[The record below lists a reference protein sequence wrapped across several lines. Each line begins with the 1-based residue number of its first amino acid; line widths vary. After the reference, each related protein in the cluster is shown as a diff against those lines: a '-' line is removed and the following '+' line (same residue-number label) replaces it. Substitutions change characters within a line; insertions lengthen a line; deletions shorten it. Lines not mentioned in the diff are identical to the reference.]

1 MISSESM
8 PMSKINYLA
17 RPAGALACGLLAIV
31 GFGVAVGDMVGLS
44 YSSAFPLLG
53 SPVLANCNKAVG
65 ARLLFWSLFVFE
77 LPFWVLVARSRYSS
91 KDLDAIDV
99 RRNAMLASTKWRLDK
114 WFLWKVAVANFAL
127 TILAWWGSYNLAYDN
142 ASLCL
147 PKPVMLTVIDYW
159 HLLGVNGLRALCA
172 FIWGLMLFMT
182 VVTPRLRKA
191 DS

>member
-17 RPAGALACGLLAIV
+17 RLAGALACGLLAIV
-31 GFGVAVGDMVGLS
+31 GLGVAVGDMVGLS
-44 YSSAFPLLG
+44 YSSEFPFLG
-53 SPVLANCNKAVG
+53 SPALANCSKAVG
-65 ARLLFWSLFVFE
+65 AMLLFWSLLVFE
-77 LPFWVLVARSRYSS
+77 LPFWVLVAWFRYSS
-91 KDLDAIDV
+91 KDLDAFDV
-99 RRNAMLASTKWRLDK
+99 RYNAMLASTKWRGDK
-114 WFLWKVAVANFAL
+114 WFLWKVAAANFGL

-142 ASLCL
+142 ASLCW

-172 FIWGLMLFMT
+172 FIWGLILFMT
-182 VVTPRLRKA
+182 VVTPRLRKP